1 MKQTTETLSMT
12 EQSPKQKRPG
22 TKGYVF
28 VVPLIQNMSKGKT
41 IVIERVSVIAKFW
54 ELGKKIVYKRYKGN
68 LELNF
73 SLSFFF
79 FFFVFLPVLGPLL
92 QHMEVPR
99 QCRIRATSVTYSIAH
114 GNARSLTH

>member
-1 MKQTTETLSMT
+1 MISGGNLNLTKEWRALNNKMKQTTETLSMT

-54 ELGKKIVYKRYKGN
+54 ELGKKIV
-68 LELNF
+68 
-73 SLSFFF
+73 
-79 FFFVFLPVLGPLL
+79 
-92 QHMEVPR
+92 
-99 QCRIRATSVTYSIAH
+99 
-114 GNARSLTH
+114 